1 MAVPVSLSQDGD
13 GVLIKVRVKPRARKN
28 TVEGVRNEALM
39 VSVTAAPEDGKANAA
54 VAEVLSR
61 ALEHPKSLIVVA
73 RGQASRDK
81 TVRLSN
87 ASLESIL
94 RRLEALEE
102 SS

>member
-28 TVEGVRNEALM
+28 AVEGVRNEALM

-54 VAEVLSR
+54 VADVLSR

-81 TVRLSN
+81 TVRLSH
-87 ASLESIL
+87 ASLESI
-94 RRLEALEE
+94 RCRLEALPDWR
-102 SS
+102 